1 VQKGCKVTGQARYVV
16 RADAD
21 FAYWAQPLLPLA
33 GPRFTLHGVIVVKAL
48 AVEPILAPSYRLY
61 PSETT
66 EASQV
71 ASALKT
77 YGVQRPGT

>member
-1 VQKGCKVTGQARYVV
+1 
-16 RADAD
+16 
-21 FAYWAQPLLPLA
+21 
-33 GPRFTLHGVIVVKAL
+33 VVKAL

-71 ASALKT
+71 ASALKA
-77 YGVQRPGT
+77 YRVQRHEP